1 MTANATLTHSYD
13 DWLAYQEAHR
23 ALQRGKKHSK
33 KTPRRELEVFVDHHD
48 AITLD
53 DYAAAPE
60 LVRLPKLKFARGE
73 EVTIINVAGVEHYRM
88 SDDDASRLG
97 AIRHPADYGTE
108 EIWAV
113 DGHIGGKRVR
123 KLYRGTIAAL
133 RMMWPDRATR
143 NALKKAGCMN
153 LHQLGA
159 PIQIDIPRRI

>member
-1 MTANATLTHSYD
+1 MTAIAEQPNTYA

-23 ALQRGKKHSK
+23 ALQRGRKHAK
-33 KTPRRELEVFVDHHD
+33 KTPKRELEVFVDQHD

-53 DYAAAPE
+53 DFDAAPE
-60 LVRLPKLKFARGE
+60 LVELPKLKFARGE
-73 EVTIINVAGVEHYRM
+73 ELTIIVVAGVKRYRM
-88 SDDDASRLG
+88 GDDDASRLG
-97 AIRHPADYGTE
+97 AIRHPRDYGTE
-108 EIWAV
+108 EIWSV